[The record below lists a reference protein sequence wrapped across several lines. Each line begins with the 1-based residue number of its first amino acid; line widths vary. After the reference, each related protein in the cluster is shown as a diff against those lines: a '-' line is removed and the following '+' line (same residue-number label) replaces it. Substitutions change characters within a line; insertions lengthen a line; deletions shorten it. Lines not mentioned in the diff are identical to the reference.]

1 MNKGCVSIRILAIDY
16 GDSRVGFATCDKDEI
31 IATGLRTEKV
41 RGMRGA
47 AEIAA
52 KIALDEGAE
61 LIVVG
66 LPLNMDGTRGFR
78 VENTLAFCEILK
90 TLTPLPIETQ
100 DERCTTVSAYN
111 YMIATNTKK
120 TKKRGIVD
128 TISAEI
134 ILQTFID
141 KRKK

>member
-1 MNKGCVSIRILAIDY
+1 
-16 GDSRVGFATCDKDEI
+16 
-31 IATGLRTEKV
+31 
-41 RGMRGA
+41 MRGA
-47 AEIAA
+47 AEISA
-52 KIALDEGAE
+52 KIAEEEGAE
-61 LIVVG
+61 MIVVG

-90 TLTPLPIETQ
+90 TLTPLPIETS

-111 YMIATNTKK
+111 FMIATNTKK
-120 TKKRGIVD
+120 TKKRDIVD

-141 KRKK
+141 KRKNK

>member
-1 MNKGCVSIRILAIDY
+1 
-16 GDSRVGFATCDKDEI
+16 
-31 IATGLRTEKV
+31 
-41 RGMRGA
+41 MRGA

-52 KIALDEGAE
+52 KIAEDEGAE
-61 LIVVG
+61 MIVVG

-78 VENTLAFCEILK
+78 VENTLAFIEILK
-90 TLTPLPIETQ
+90 SLTPLPIETC

-111 YMIATNTKK
+111 FMIASGTKK
-120 TKKRGIVD
+120 TKKRDIVD

-141 KRKK
+141 KRRNAK

>member
-1 MNKGCVSIRILAIDY
+1 MRILAIDY
-16 GDSRVGFATCDKDEI
+16 GDVRVGFATCDKDEI

-52 KIALDEGAE
+52 KIAEEENAE
-61 LIVVG
+61 MIVVG

-78 VENTLAFCEILK
+78 AEKTTAFCDILK
-90 TLTPLPIETQ
+90 TLTPLPVETC

-111 YMIATNTKK
+111 FMIATNTKK
-120 TKKRGIVD
+120 TKKRDIVD

>member
-1 MNKGCVSIRILAIDY
+1 MIRILAIDY
-16 GDSRVGFATCDKDEI
+16 GDARVGFATCDKDEI

-47 AEIAA
+47 AEISA
-52 KIALDEGAE
+52 KIAEEEGAE
-61 LIVVG
+61 MIVVG

-90 TLTPLPIETQ
+90 TLTPLPIETC

-111 YMIATNTKK
+111 FMLATNTKK
-120 TKKRGIVD
+120 TKKRSIVD

-141 KRKK
+141 KRKNK